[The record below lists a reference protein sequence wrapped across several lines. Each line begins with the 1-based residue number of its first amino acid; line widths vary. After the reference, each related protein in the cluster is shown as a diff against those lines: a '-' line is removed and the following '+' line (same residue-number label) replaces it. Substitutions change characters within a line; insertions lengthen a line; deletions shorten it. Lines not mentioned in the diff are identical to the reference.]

1 MKKGLLDVSNQFG
14 IKIKLC
20 LAIDIFLCI
29 PTKKPIDISEGD
41 ICALI
46 PYSLFRGNKE
56 TLDLIITRSDQ
67 EIFYETIFVQKISM
81 CHQYTL
87 ELLPSL

>member
-1 MKKGLLDVSNQFG
+1 MYTN
-14 IKIKLC
+14 
-20 LAIDIFLCI
+20 
-29 PTKKPIDISEGD
+29 KPKDISEGVT
-41 ICALI
+41 CALI
-46 PYSLFRGNKE
+46 PYSLFRGNEE
-56 TLDLIITRSDQ
+56 TLDLDLILSRSDQ